1 MHITHIYEA
10 KTHLSQFLEPGQRGE
25 EVIIGKAGKRW
36 YPMIREMNRDEADS
50 GGAG

>member
-1 MHITHIYEA
+1 MHITNIHEA
-10 KTHLSQFLEPGQRGE
+10 KTHLSQFLEPGQRGK

-36 YPMIREMNRDEADS
+36 YRMICEMNRDEADG